1 MKNHGIS
8 GKEMSFMIHLLT
20 GIPPNSYQIFL
31 RSNLK
36 RLKMSHI
43 RFTHVF
49 STFKRNHCHFL
60 KENVCIYLYHKKGK
74 TFVLFYCS
82 VTHKKQMTK
91 ENFYLCFETLK

>member
-49 STFKRNHCHFL
+49 SSTLTRTSKCFLNIQKESLSFFKRKMFVFTCIIK
-60 KENVCIYLYHKKGK
+60 KEKHLSRFIA
-74 TFVLFYCS
+74 VLLIRN
-82 VTHKKQMTK
+82 K
-91 ENFYLCFETLK
+91 

>member
-1 MKNHGIS
+1 MARSANILKNHGIS

-43 RFTHVF
+43 RITHVF
-49 STFKRNHCHFL
+49 SSTLTRTSKCFLNIQKESLSFFKRKCL
-60 KENVCIYLYHKKGK
+60 YLL
-74 TFVLFYCS
+74 VS
-82 VTHKKQMTK
+82 
-91 ENFYLCFETLK
+91 